1 MIKLD
6 NDRFSSMVNKRL
18 KWVGRLDAL
27 KIETSTKNSNRDLF
41 RLTFTEVEECD
52 TGDKFRNHVHILVER
67 KLFTRLKSKNL
78 IGSKFSFTAVIYEY
92 YKKACVHKEN
102 GLFYRELSIGLKELK
117 NINLLNEKKIKNK

>member
-27 KIETSTKNSNRDLF
+27 KIEKSTKNSNSDLF
-41 RLTFTEVEECD
+41 RLTFTEVEECG
-52 TGDKFRNHVHILVER
+52 TGDKFRNHVHILVKR
-67 KLFTRLKSKNL
+67 KLFTRLETDNL

-117 NINLLNEKKIKNK
+117 NINLLDDKKIKNK